1 MDRTFGFDG
10 YDANYADYGHGY
22 DSQAYDSH
30 SYGHQGYETQGYDSQ
45 SYENY
50 DAPQYD
56 GEAENAA
63 PHAVIAE
70 GFWTEHSAFFYETYG
85 VSSIVYDNY
94 KDLIWTSYGK
104 GRVSSFTFTY
114 EPMLDDEGNPQSNI
128 PDILQPHRYSS
139 FMASDS
145 AVSDI
150 SPLGS
155 SIASISQSQVRLLSD
170 CGLVFGTIC
179 AASNFAERYIPA
191 EDVQNLK
198 FSCGAA
204 LYHAAGMIGGEE
216 RPTHLVTGTTTKL
229 SLAFDVHMVDADP
242 VITYDATAP
251 TVCVRTNGRRVAF
264 GGGDG
269 KVRLVDGRLRS
280 RSIDAVLD
288 AHSGSVLDLCL
299 QPDGYTMLT
308 CGIIGRPVNPYD
320 SKSPINVRAY
330 VFLFLSCASYFYA
343 TSLTDLIF

>member
-1 MDRTFGFDG
+1 MDPTFGYDG
-10 YDANYADYGHGY
+10 YDASYVDYGNGY
-22 DSQAYDSH
+22 DSHAYDSH
-30 SYGHQGYETQGYDSQ
+30 SYGHHGYEAQGYDSQ

-50 DAPQYD
+50 D

-63 PHAVIAE
+63 PQTVIAE

-94 KDLIWTSYGK
+94 KDLVWTSYGN

-114 EPMLDDEGNPQSNI
+114 EPILDDEGHLQSDM
-128 PDILQPHRYSS
+128 PDVVQPHRYSS

-145 AVSDI
+145 VVSDI
-150 SPLGS
+150 IPLGS
-155 SIASISQSQVRLLSD
+155 SIASISQSQVRLHSD
-170 CGLVFGTIC
+170 GGLVFGTIC
-179 AASNFAERYIPA
+179 VASNFAERYIPTD
-191 EDVQNLK
+191 DVQNMK

-204 LYHAAGMIGGEE
+204 LYHAAGMIGGED

-251 TVCVRTNGRRVAF
+251 TVCIRTNGRRVAL

-320 SKSPINVRAY
+320 SKSPINVRIY
-330 VFLFLSCASYFYA
+330 IHLFLSCATYFYA
-343 TSLTDLIF
+343 VSYC